1 MFSITNVSKAYGP
14 KKLFEDVNVAF
25 SPGRR
30 YGLTGPNGA
39 GKSTFM
45 KILAGDEEADM
56 GTISRP
62 KKLGILRQDQF
73 RYEDN
78 RVLDVVIMG
87 NKALWEAMKEK
98 DTILAKS
105 DITEE
110 DGNRLGDL
118 EMVLAGIIASVG
130 GKALELVRGEFRL
143 LEIVLSHAC
152 KVVA

>member
-1 MFSITNVSKAYGP
+1 MFSIINVSKAYGP

-87 NKALWEAMKEK
+87 NKGLWEAMKEK

-105 DITEE
+105 DITED
-110 DGNRLGDL
+110 DGNRLGEL
-118 EMVLAGIIASVG
+118 EMVIAEEDGYS
-130 GKALELVRGEFRL
+130 AESEAASL
-143 LEIVLSHAC
+143 LE
-152 KVVA
+152 

>member
-1 MFSITNVSKAYGP
+1 MFTVSQVSKAYGP

-45 KILAGDEEADM
+45 KILSGDESADT
-56 GTISRP
+56 GTIGRP
-62 KKLGILRQDQF
+62 KRLGILRQDQF
-73 RYEDN
+73 KYEET
-78 RVLDVVIMG
+78 RVLDVVLMG
-87 NKALWEAMKEK
+87 NGGLWAALDEK
-98 DTILAKS
+98 NRLLAKP

-118 EMVLAGIIASVG
+118 EGIIAEEDG
-130 GKALELVRGEFRL
+130 Y
-143 LEIVLSHAC
+143 
-152 KVVA
+152 